1 MVRVYKQTCAVIP
14 TSHHPP
20 HQCQFPNYP
29 HTLTKA
35 ATKMGRD
42 DCSGSGGDGLSARMK
57 LDDSNYIISK

>member
-35 ATKMGRD
+35 ATKTVVEMIAVGVEVMG
-42 DCSGSGGDGLSARMK
+42 
-57 LDDSNYIISK
+57 